1 MHAPVCELQS
11 TRSVVS
17 RSFRQ
22 DIEGQL
28 WLLQIDPG
36 NEQLLQQH
44 LACAAAEMP
53 LHLHHDRVFFGHRLP
68 EIASFLQSV
77 GKPST

>member
-1 MHAPVCELQS
+1 V
-11 TRSVVS
+11 
-17 RSFRQ
+17 
-22 DIEGQL
+22 
-28 WLLQIDPG
+28 QIDPG

-53 LHLHHDRVFFGHRLP
+53 LHLQYDREFFGHRLP

-77 GKPST
+77 GKTSMPNKGSTNQSYLY

>member
-1 MHAPVCELQS
+1 M
-11 TRSVVS
+11 
-17 RSFRQ
+17 
-22 DIEGQL
+22 
-28 WLLQIDPG
+28 QIDPG

-53 LHLHHDRVFFGHRLP
+53 LHLQLDREFFGHRLP

-77 GKPST
+77 GEGLVTSQILIHLSGRTTQSCLLSGPVNVA